1 MKNLKW
7 WYVLILL
14 LHSLPYLALFA
25 VGFLWLW
32 EHPGGLWI
40 WGGCSA
46 VTLVSGT
53 FLLRS
58 IRSRNATVPRPMTQ
72 RAPSFTDAKPDPDW
86 PPQATAAWQDVER
99 LAERLRKN
107 PPELD
112 RAETYWQLFY
122 QVINTVA
129 KQYHP
134 NQDEPALEIPAP
146 QVLRTAE
153 LVSRDVRKAI
163 VENIPGS
170 HLLTLG
176 DFRRLQRW
184 KTLGQRAYFL
194 YRLASFGFNPAAAAV
209 REIRGTA
216 TNQVLATSGT
226 DLKEWLVDFAIR
238 KTGYYAIGLYGEHQ
252 SEEDLPPESLPT
264 TFSVADVQQHEEAQ
278 AEITQRLQ
286 MEPLRLLVIGRR
298 GCGKTSLMAELTG
311 STVVAP
317 GTEHKRITTFWNVI
331 RPKST
336 PFAPPAQTDGDVFDG
351 DHSADP
357 NERMLVIEL
366 PGYTSHDNVWKKTEE
381 ETALAD
387 IVLLTCSAIAKDYE
401 PEYRWVEMFRQWA
414 DEHPERHPPVLLV
427 TMTKAE
433 RLAEISEEPLSPAQL
448 AEAIANQ
455 ERKLRQSLQLRDSEP
470 ICVTNVTSECVTGIQ
485 NERGLLPTLQHL
497 LAAAG
502 KVRKYRC
509 LRLQHTEGR
518 IRRVANQV
526 KSGVGLAASLGS
538 TLLSQ
543 AIRKRTS
550 LFGKKKDKTP
560 PPNKDEE
567 W

>member
-53 FLLRS
+53 FLLRA

-72 RAPSFTDAKPDPDW
+72 HAQSFTEAEPDPDW
-86 PPQATAAWQDVER
+86 PPQATAAWRDVER

-107 PPELD
+107 PPNLD
-112 RAETYWQLFY
+112 QAETYWQLFY

-134 NQDEPALEIPAP
+134 NREEPALEIPAP

-163 VENIPGS
+163 TENIPGS

-226 DLKEWLVDFAIR
+226 DLKEWLVDFSIR

-252 SEEDLPPESLPT
+252 SEEDLPPESQPT
-264 TFSVADVQQHEEAQ
+264 TFSIADVQQHEEAQ

-286 MEPLRLLVIGRR
+286 KEPLRLLVIGRR
-298 GCGKTSLMAELTG
+298 GSGKTSLMAELTG

-317 GTEHKRITTFWNVI
+317 GTEHKRITTFWNAK
-331 RPKST
+331 RPEPTLFDMPTDDETSDDELST
-336 PFAPPAQTDGDVFDG
+336 E
-351 DHSADP
+351 S
-357 NERMLVIEL
+357 NERILVIEL
-366 PGYTSHDNVWKKTEE
+366 PGYTSRDQVWKKTEE
-381 ETALAD
+381 EVVLAD
-387 IVLLTCSAIAKDYE
+387 MILLTCSAIAKDYG
-401 PEYRWVEMFRQWA
+401 PEHMWIEKFRQWTEA
-414 DEHPERHPPVLLV
+414 HPERHPPVLLV
-427 TMTKAE
+427 AMTKAE
-433 RLAEISEEPLSPAQL
+433 RLAEIAEEPLSPAQL
-448 AEAIANQ
+448 TEAIVRQ
-455 ERKLRQSLQLRDSEP
+455 RQTLRQSLQLHESEVV
-470 ICVTNVTSECVTGIQ
+470 CVTNVTAECVTGIQ
-485 NERGLLPTLQHL
+485 NGRGLLPTIQNL
-497 LAAAG
+497 LGDAR

-518 IRRVANQV
+518 VRRVANQV
-526 KSGVGLAASLGS
+526 KSGVGLAASIGS
-538 TLLSQ
+538 TLLSH
-543 AIRKRTS
+543 AFHKRTS
-550 LFGKKKDKTP
+550 LFGGKKEKTSP
-560 PPNKDEE
+560 THKDEE